1 MMVLFQQG
9 LQLRVVL
16 MAVADTFCSRQ
27 ADAVYQAGVYQFVGK
42 YQGVCVCH
50 GWQNACIQVITAGE
64 DQCPVPSEQAGK
76 HLSSSSWTGKL
87 PVSKREEEAESK
99 KSRSERPFMN
109 SSRSDKSEARPD
121 NRWMTSSTCRY
132 RFVSSIC
139 PGARLVAGFAS
150 CLNVARLRACR
161 YMFCPVFPYSVCG
174 LLRFIMTAFVRRV
187 FLLRFSRV
195 RLSVLPVPPSG

>member
-76 HLSSSSWTGKL
+76 HLFQFAVDGKIARQQTRGG
-87 PVSKREEEAESK
+87 SREQEIAFGKAFHE
-99 KSRSERPFMN
+99 
-109 SSRSDKSEARPD
+109 
-121 NRWMTSSTCRY
+121 
-132 RFVSSIC
+132 
-139 PGARLVAGFAS
+139 
-150 CLNVARLRACR
+150 
-161 YMFCPVFPYSVCG
+161 
-174 LLRFIMTAFVRRV
+174 FIA
-187 FLLRFSRV
+187 
-195 RLSVLPVPPSG
+195 